1 MALSLVANTIR
12 VPCWIDNAP
21 SPFNQALF
29 IEVPPNSSEKR
40 LQCIAQGAT
49 VPLALAAAKSAA
61 DAREQ
66 WSKTGSVV
74 RLRVLQHV
82 ANIFE
87 RRRETLLFYLNLE
100 LGLGREDS
108 EEVFNCSI
116 GEMTWTSSRF
126 ATSAFSNR
134 HIAGLGPKESPV
146 ATTPTYVG
154 AALVIASPTLPL
166 LLRTI
171 SNSLSSGRS
180 LLLLA
185 SNATPQI
192 HHFVVTAFTD
202 AGLPPGCLN
211 KIHVR
216 QEDEQQIVGQLMLDS
231 SVQMVEVCDDR
242 KEVQEWMWQMGR
254 ASATHV
260 VARVAAVD

>member
-1 MALSLVANTIR
+1 MALSLVANIIH

-21 SPFNQALF
+21 SPFNQEPF
-29 IEVPPNSSEKR
+29 IEVPAKSSEKR

-49 VPLALAAAKSAA
+49 LPLALAAAKSAA

-74 RLRVLQHV
+74 RLRVLQQV

-87 RRRETLLFYLNLE
+87 RRRETLLLYLNLE

-108 EEVFNCSI
+108 EDAFNCSI

-134 HIAGLGPKESPV
+134 HIAGLGPKDSPV

-154 AALVIASPTLPL
+154 ALITSTGVQ
-166 LLRTI
+166 RD
-171 SNSLSSGRS
+171 
-180 LLLLA
+180 A
-185 SNATPQI
+185 SN
-192 HHFVVTAFTD
+192 
-202 AGLPPGCLN
+202 PPFRCDRVHRCRTTTGML
-211 KIHVR
+211 
-216 QEDEQQIVGQLMLDS
+216 EQDPRS
-231 SVQMVEVCDDR
+231 AR
-242 KEVQEWMWQMGR
+242 RR
-254 ASATHV
+254 AANC
-260 VARVAAVD
+260 